1 MGAAGTTS
9 GETTP
14 HTTVARPDYWVA
26 PVCGSMQSQI
36 ARLQT
41 PFAAERPPAFID
53 EIVMTRIIAAILISV
68 FPLAVTA
75 APDPDSPHARKT
87 LEIYKHIVE
96 IESSKKLGNVP
107 KIANYLAGELI
118 AAGLAEEDVE
128 VIPVGTEAAL
138 VARYRGDGSSG
149 KRPILFLGHMDVVEA
164 RPEDW
169 ERPPFELTQD
179 DTYFYAR
186 GTIDNKFGIAQ
197 LTSTFIR
204 LKKEGFVPNRD
215 LIIAFSGDEESGIVS
230 TRKLAYERPDLGEAE
245 FALNS
250 DSGGGALNERGDA
263 LTYLIQAA
271 EKTYTTWEI
280 TAYNPGGHSS
290 RPRPDNAIYDLADA
304 ITTIRN
310 HKFPARWND
319 ITLEYFD
326 ETGHQLGGELG
337 DAMVRFAGNPDD
349 EAAAERLSVES
360 SYVGTTRTTCV
371 VTMLRAGHAE
381 NALPQSAT
389 ATVNCRIFPGVRAA
403 DVEKTLREVVGND
416 AIEFKSIYEPTESP
430 VSELREDVR
439 AALSEAVHP
448 RYPEIRLLPYM
459 SSGGTDGMH
468 FRSAGIP
475 TWGAGGIF
483 MNPDEMFAH
492 GLNERVP
499 IKAFYDA
506 LDHWST
512 IIRALADD

>member
-1 MGAAGTTS
+1 MIKMRA
-9 GETTP
+9 
-14 HTTVARPDYWVA
+14 VVLL
-26 PVCGSMQSQI
+26 C
-36 ARLQT
+36 L
-41 PFAAERPPAFID
+41 
-53 EIVMTRIIAAILISV
+53 L
-68 FPLAVTA
+68 PLAAFA
-75 APDPDSPHARKT
+75 APDRNSPHAKKT
-87 LEIYKHIVE
+87 LEIYTTIVE

-107 KIANYLAGELI
+107 KIANYLAAELI
-118 AAGLAEEDVE
+118 AAGLDPDDVE

-138 VARYRGDGSSG
+138 IARYRGDGSSG
-149 KRPILFLGHMDVVEA
+149 KPPILFLGHRDVVEA

-169 ERPPFELTQD
+169 ERPPFKLTSD
-179 DTYFYAR
+179 DEFFFAR
-186 GTIDNKFGIAQ
+186 GTTDNKFGIAQ

-204 LKKEGFVPNRD
+204 LKNEGFVPNRD
-215 LIIAFSGDEESGIVS
+215 LIIAFSGDEESGMVS
-230 TRKLAYERPDLGEAE
+230 TRMLAYDRPDLAEAE

-250 DSGGGALNERGDA
+250 DAGGGALSDRGDA

-271 EKTYTTWEI
+271 EKTYTTWEL

-304 ITTIRN
+304 IQKIRA
-310 HKFPARWND
+310 HKFPVRWND
-319 ITLEYFD
+319 ITIEFFE

-337 DAMVRFAGNPDD
+337 EAMVTFAANPGDG
-349 EAAAERLSVES
+349 EAAERLSVES

-389 ATVNCRIFPGVRAA
+389 ATVNCRIFPGVAAA
-403 DVEKTLREVVGND
+403 DVEAKLREVVGNET
-416 AIEFKSIYEPTESP
+416 IEFKSIYPPTESP
-430 VSELREDVR
+430 VSELREEVR
-439 AALSEAVHP
+439 AAISEAVHS
-448 RYPEIRLLPYM
+448 RYPEIRLLPSM

-475 TWGAGGIF
+475 TFGAGGIF
-483 MNPDEMFAH
+483 MNPEDMFAH

-512 IIRALADD
+512 IIRSLAGD